1 MFIIEFRHTINNT
14 RIIFQNFHVSTMS
27 NNRTILSRPRTKIYD
42 SNYNIGESYYKSA
55 LDRLD
60 RKYSGRPLSPP
71 RQASPFLTDIADRHA
86 RWVIFFFSLNSNIFS
101 ILGHS
106 PKTTLKSP
114 DAELAAGLEKTTH
127 SISGEPDSEEEAT
140 LRKMELLMR

>member
-1 MFIIEFRHTINNT
+1 MA
-14 RIIFQNFHVSTMS
+14 

-86 RWVIFFFSLNSNIFS
+86 RRVIFNFFVLNSNILL

-106 PKTTLKSP
+106 PKTTSKNP
-114 DAELAAGLEKTTH
+114 DAELAAGLGKTTR
-127 SISGEPDSEEEAT
+127 SISEAPDSEQEAT
-140 LRKMELLMR
+140 LRKMEFLMR